1 MLEVLLV
8 EKGDGIVERKLFEM
22 EEVFIDIFLGSDGDG
37 SQLDDV
43 NDVHCVSFLS
53 DGVVVRASQ
62 SSLAKAKL

>member
-1 MLEVLLV
+1 LEVLLV

-43 NDVHCVSFLS
+43 NDVHCVSFPN